1 MRQIHAVGGSAQGC
15 HALQVADVLQYA
27 AEKAI
32 ESFLP
37 VVLELLASL
46 LEADR
51 KAIVNKKPGAPCCYG
66 LQ

>member
-1 MRQIHAVGGSAQGC
+1 MGGSAQGC

-37 VVLELLASL
+37 MVLELLASL

-51 KAIVNKKPGAPCCYG
+51 KAIANKQPGAPCCHA